1 VWPLFIPGSGILLS
15 MDKTAQKILDEIA
28 EERKELQ
35 VSAVLTALTLV
46 GLVGGVVTGFMSLPV
61 FVPLGLFA
69 LAYLAG
75 GYPPAKEA
83 IAELFEGKLNID
95 LLMVLAA
102 LAAAGVG
109 EVRDGAIL
117 LFLFSL
123 AGTLEGYAMGNT
135 KRSIAALMELRPDE
149 ARKVLEDGSTS
160 MVPVES
166 LMVDDVVL
174 VRPGERIATDG
185 EVVSGRGAVDES
197 SVTGESVPVDKEP
210 GAPLFAG
217 TLNQNAVLHVRVTV
231 PANQSTLAR
240 MITLVTEAQET
251 KAPSE
256 RFSDWFGERYTYVVL
271 FGSIAALGIF
281 LVLGMPF
288 AVAAYK
294 AATLLVVASPCAIV
308 ISVPAAVLSA
318 LAAAARKGVLFK
330 GGAALEQFGR
340 VHTFA
345 FDKTG
350 TITHGELE
358 VVDVVSFG
366 MSEPELINIAL
377 TVERHSDHPL
387 AQSVVRYAEMK
398 GATVVPDEDSTM
410 IAGKG
415 VLTVTKEGQT
425 LWAGNRALLA
435 VREVSLSADM
445 VEKIEELEATGKTP
459 VIVGREKEILGVFG
473 LADTLRDSAKPLMD
487 DLRRHGV
494 KEFHMLTG
502 DTQRVAEAIGSQAG
516 LVGESIHGALLPEDK
531 VVHVRNLQAAHPVAF
546 IGDGVNDAAALATA
560 EVGVAMGVAGS
571 DVALEAADVALLSD
585 NLENLGY
592 AYRLSHQANNIIKQN
607 LIFAVGIML
616 LMVVITIFWYLPLP
630 LGVLGHEGGTLLV
643 VSNSLRLLFMKIS

>member
-1 VWPLFIPGSGILLS
+1 
-15 MDKTAQKILDEIA
+15 MDKTAQNILDEIA

-35 VSAVLTALTLV
+35 ISAVLTAITFI
-46 GLVGGVVTGFMSLPV
+46 GLVGGVVAGFMTVPV
-61 FVPLGLFA
+61 WVPLVLFTA
-69 LAYLAG
+69 AYVAG
-75 GYPPAKEA
+75 GLPPAKEA
-83 IAELFEGKLNID
+83 VTELFEGKLNID

-149 ARKVLEDGSTS
+149 ARKLNEDGSTT
-160 MVPVES
+160 MVAVES
-166 LMVDDVVL
+166 LVIGDVVV

-217 TLNQNAVLHVRVTV
+217 TLNQNAVLQVRVTV
-231 PANQSTLAR
+231 SANQSTLAR
-240 MITLVTEAQET
+240 MIALVTEAQET

-281 LVLGMPF
+281 ILIGIPF
-288 AVAAYK
+288 ADAAYK

-350 TITHGELE
+350 TLTHGELE
-358 VVDVVSFG
+358 VVAVEAFG
-366 MSEPELINIAL
+366 VAVEELLAVAL

-387 AQSVVRYAEMK
+387 AQSVVRYAEEK
-398 GATVVPDEDSTM
+398 GAVVHTDVDSTM

-415 VLTVTKEGQT
+415 VLTNTTDGKVY
-425 LWAGNRALLA
+425 WAGNRALVVERQVVLERA
-435 VREVSLSADM
+435 VEEVMEALESA
-445 VEKIEELEATGKTP
+445 GKTP
-459 VIVGREKEILGVFG
+459 VIVGVDTAVIGVFG
-473 LADTLRDSAKPLMD
+473 LADTLRESAVPLMD
-487 DLRRHGV
+487 ELRARGV

-502 DTQRVAEAIGSQAG
+502 DTQKVAEAIGEQAG
-516 LVGESIHGALLPEDK
+516 LSGASIHGALLPEDK
-531 VVHVRNLQAAHPVAF
+531 VVHVRNLQMAHPVAF

-592 AYRLSHQANNIIKQN
+592 AYRLSHQANRIIKQN
-607 LIFAVGIML
+607 LAFAVGIMV
-616 LMVVITIFWYLPLP
+616 LMVLITIFGHLPLP